1 VKNIPTLAFL
11 IILFTFSTTPITTL
25 SESNRNSSYLLQ
37 EGHYFE
43 YTFLR
48 SYNFINP
55 FWSGQIRVSGSDK
68 YLVKTV
74 SDKTVILEE
83 YVEGNVS

>member
-1 VKNIPTLAFL
+1 LAKNIPTLALL
-11 IILFTFSTTPITTL
+11 IILFTFSVTFTTTL
-25 SESNRNSSYLLQ
+25 SENGRNNSYSLQ

-48 SYNFINP
+48 TYNFINP

-83 YVEGNVS
+83 